1 MIPTDAP
8 VLNRPLRRRRFIA
21 ITAAACG
28 LPLLPVPARAAAP
41 SLHVWR
47 GAALGADATLQINHP
62 DRAAADR
69 LILAC
74 LAEVRRLEA
83 VMSLYDPD
91 SALRRLN
98 RSGELADPPLDLVR
112 VLSESAQFH
121 ALTEGAFDVTVQPLW
136 DLYAAHFSQTDPD
149 PAGPKPEAVQ
159 LALARVGQPWLEV
172 TASRIRFLRPGM
184 AATLNG
190 IGQGYVTDR
199 VVELLRANGVEHALV
214 DMGETR
220 AIGGHPAGGPW
231 RVGLEVPRA
240 PGQVAERVALTDCA
254 VATSGGYGAEFDAA
268 GRFNHILD
276 PARGGTSWRYAAVS
290 VIAATATEA
299 DALSVA
305 FDLMPPERIAP
316 LARARALQAHLAFA
330 DGRRLI
336 QG

>member
-1 MIPTDAP
+1 MIPTNTP
-8 VLNRPLRRRRFIA
+8 PFSRPLRRRRFIA
-21 ITAAACG
+21 IAAASCG
-28 LPLLPVPARAAAP
+28 LPLLPVLARAAAP
-41 SLHVWR
+41 SLRIWQ

-62 DRAAADR
+62 DPDAADR

-91 SALRRLN
+91 SALMRLN
-98 RSGELADPPLDLVR
+98 RTGELVDPPLDLVR
-112 VLSESAQFH
+112 VLGESAHFH
-121 ALTEGAFDVTVQPLW
+121 ALTDGAFDVTVQPLW
-136 DLYAAHFSQTDPD
+136 ALYAAHFSQADPD
-149 PAGPKPEAVQ
+149 PAGPKPDAVEA
-159 LALARVGQPWLEV
+159 ALARVGQSWLEV
-172 TASRIRFLRPGM
+172 APSRIRFLREGM
-184 AATLNG
+184 GATLNG
-190 IGQGYVTDR
+190 IGQGYITDR
-199 VVELLRANGVEHALV
+199 VVELLRANGVDHALV

-240 PGQVAERVALTDCA
+240 RGEIAERIALWDCA
-254 VATSGGYGAEFDAA
+254 VATSGGYGTEFDAA

-276 PARGGTSWRYAAVS
+276 PASGGTSWRYAAVS

-305 FDLMPPERIAP
+305 FDLMPPERIEP
-316 LARARALQAHLAFA
+316 LVRAHGLQAHLAYSG
-330 DGRRLI
+330 GRRLI